1 MQRVT
6 NTNRLIKRHILDRI
20 DTILIGSDTLLSKPC
35 LVGELL
41 LCHAAFQSEFPHA
54 HVSIL
59 P

>member
-41 LCHAAFQSEFPHA
+41 LRHAALQSEFPHA
-54 HVSIL
+54 HFSIL